1 MSRRQYVRRS
11 ASASVSRKDGS
22 RKSRKY
28 SRRGSRK
35 AKDARHRPSTA
46 WSRFVKAHFKAV
58 YERYRGSRQ
67 RVTRAE
73 HREFF
78 SRTMKD
84 LKRDFPAGE
93 RKERRV
99 KGGSRKR
106 YSRKPYGSRGKY
118 HMKGGSRKIYSRKPY
133 GSRGKYHMKGGSRK
147 IYSRKPYGSRGQY
160 RKNPNAS
167 RRNTYPRRVS
177 RLGAE
182 VDAGALGVRA
192 GVSNRG
198 REYPRRKSRLGAEV
212 DVGALNVSAGVGNRL
227 RGPVGRRRSS
237 SASVSRGTSRAESR
251 AQSSTQSRAQSR
263 AVSRVVDAPASL
275 LGGVAALV
283 TAPIRALVGS
293 SARPLTKR
301 EKEKARREKDA
312 ARRAAKKGAPG
323 ALSLPRI
330 PVLPPVGA
338 EVGVRTRGRAAAA
351 GIQTRGKGKG
361 KGKGAANRRR

>member
-106 YSRKPYGSRGKY
+106 
-118 HMKGGSRKIYSRKPY
+118 YSRKPY